1 MRKSCCPRP
10 PFFLSS
16 LPKERACPMAE
27 LLRRENVLTYFSTLR
42 YFFSSRLAI
51 EQALFLIVSHQVHN
65 HLHKTH

>member
-1 MRKSCCPRP
+1 MLPASS
-10 PFFLSS
+10 FFFIIPAKRES
-16 LPKERACPMAE
+16 LPMAV

>member
-1 MRKSCCPRP
+1 
-10 PFFLSS
+10 
-16 LPKERACPMAE
+16 MAE